1 MAVTVG
7 NSGAEVYE
15 ISAGGVASVEF
26 TPGWSPT
33 GAAKCLVVGVSSVN
47 GTAGYITGVT
57 RNSGGETF
65 VEALDVIYQPAG
77 YEPNVGIYYFLNPGS
92 SGSIIVT
99 FPGSREGIGIGVA
112 NLNGVDA
119 VTPAD
124 TATSQTGQN
133 SPASITHAADADDL
147 LICVLAAQDMTTGT
161 ITVGADQAV
170 VMSFSYTESAAG
182 WTHAMSTQP
191 GTANDVLSYTFP
203 ESGDYW
209 LMGAVAFKPYVDPDH
224 YGTPRD
230 HSGVKPYSSLWR
242 PARA

>member
-1 MAVTVG
+1 VAVTVG

-15 ISAGGVASVEF
+15 VSAGGVASVEF

-33 GAAKCLVVGVSSVN
+33 GTDKCLVVGVSDMN
-47 GTAGYITGVT
+47 GTAGYITSVT

-65 VEALDVIYQPAG
+65 VEALDVIYQPEG
-77 YEPNVGIYYFLNPGS
+77 YEPNVGIYHLLNPGS
-92 SGSIIVT
+92 SGSIVVT
-99 FPGSREGIGIGVA
+99 FPNAREGIGIGAA
-112 NLNGVDA
+112 NLNGVHQT
-119 VTPAD
+119 TPTS

-133 SPASITHAADADDL
+133 SPASITHTADNDDL
-147 LICVLAAQDMTTGT
+147 LVCVLAAQNMTTGT
-161 ITVGADQAV
+161 ITAGADQAV
-170 VMSFSYTESAAG
+170 VMSYSYTESAAG

-191 GTANDVLSYTFP
+191 GTADDVLSYTFP

-209 LMGAVAFKPYVDPDH
+209 QMGAVAFKPSAPYDG

-230 HSGVKPYSSLWR
+230 HSGCKPWSSIWR